1 MARIK
6 KNIIGQLQGKLS
18 DVVFRVRN
26 GKVVVYSRPAKQKV
40 SKSEAAIK
48 ARNKFALTVAL
59 AKEIN
64 SNETLSELW
73 KNSKVNATNS
83 YQKIIKYNSTLT
95 NSDTLTIQNSITPP
109 DGIPLDKIKL
119 NFHSNILSITLE
131 TTKFSKQLMK
141 SEKLFCLV
149 YFGKELSKK
158 SKIKSSFILKLFE
171 INLPTLNAS
180 KDELV
185 KIDLSD
191 MYDNKFDKMLVFVA
205 LTYKSNNKIFFSS
218 TYSRQLI

>member
-1 MARIK
+1 
-6 KNIIGQLQGKLS
+6 
-18 DVVFRVRN
+18 
-26 GKVVVYSRPAKQKV
+26 
-40 SKSEAAIK
+40 
-48 ARNKFALTVAL
+48 
-59 AKEIN
+59 
-64 SNETLSELW
+64 
-73 KNSKVNATNS
+73 
-83 YQKIIKYNSTLT
+83 
-95 NSDTLTIQNSITPP
+95 
-109 DGIPLDKIKL
+109 
-119 NFHSNILSITLE
+119 
-131 TTKFSKQLMK
+131 MK

>member
-40 SKSEAAIK
+40 SKSEAVIK
-48 ARNKFALTVAL
+48 ARKKFALTVAL

-64 SNETLSELW
+64 SNEILSELW

-109 DGIPLDKIKL
+109 DGIHLIK
-119 NFHSNILSITLE
+119 
-131 TTKFSKQLMK
+131 
-141 SEKLFCLV
+141 
-149 YFGKELSKK
+149 
-158 SKIKSSFILKLFE
+158 
-171 INLPTLNAS
+171 
-180 KDELV
+180 
-185 KIDLSD
+185 
-191 MYDNKFDKMLVFVA
+191 
-205 LTYKSNNKIFFSS
+205 
-218 TYSRQLI
+218 